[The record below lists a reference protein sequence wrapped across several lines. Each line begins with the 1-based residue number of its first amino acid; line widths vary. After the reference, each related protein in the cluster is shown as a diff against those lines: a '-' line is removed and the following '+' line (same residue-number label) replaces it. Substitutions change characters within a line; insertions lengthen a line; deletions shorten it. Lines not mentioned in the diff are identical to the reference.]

1 MILELNRLNLLF
13 IIWAFES
20 RVAKRLQKKRGK
32 TKSKSKSKSKSK
44 GFDTKF
50 KKELKSLQ
58 LLSKCSFV
66 VHYLL
71 CHVLLKFYYN
81 PCYKIWLNFTFVS
94 RYKNW
99 VCLNLC
105 TLKRSLGSVGEGLE
119 LFILKVK
126 ISLIN
131 QFRLI
136 LFRLIFAF
144 QNVRNAFL
152 QITKSNRN
160 HSCNLFRLA
169 MCLKSVHLNFSILV
183 FFQITEIVSLLSW
196 AAANIH

>member
-1 MILELNRLNLLF
+1 MILELNRFNLLF

-32 TKSKSKSKSKSK
+32 TKSKSK

-71 CHVLLKFYYN
+71 SHVLIKFYYN
-81 PCYKIWLNFTFVS
+81 PCYKIWLNLTFVKKYTLLPVS

-99 VCLNLC
+99 VYSILY
-105 TLKRSLGSVGEGLE
+105 TLKISLGYVAEELE
-119 LFILKVK
+119 HFILKVK
-126 ISLIN
+126 ISL
-131 QFRLI
+131 F
-136 LFRLIFAF
+136 
-144 QNVRNAFL
+144 
-152 QITKSNRN
+152 
-160 HSCNLFRLA
+160 
-169 MCLKSVHLNFSILV
+169 
-183 FFQITEIVSLLSW
+183 
-196 AAANIH
+196 